1 MHFVIEAADGLEMP
15 IEARAYL
22 EFRLFS
28 VLTRSNLD
36 VFAVRVRV
44 DRASPP
50 GAPEEMRC
58 RVQVL
63 LRPDG
68 ELALE
73 RRAPRLYAAIDR
85 VADALTAGADR
96 PLRPILA

>member
-1 MHFVIEAADGLEMP
+1 MHFVIETAAGLDVP

-28 VLTRSNLD
+28 VLTLANLD
-36 VFAVRVRV
+36 VFAVRVGV
-44 DRASPP
+44 DRVSPP
-50 GAPEEMRC
+50 AAPAEMRC

-68 ELALE
+68 ELQLE
-73 RRAPRLYAAIDR
+73 RQAPRLYAAIDR
-85 VADALTAGADR
+85 IAEALAAGAER
-96 PLRPILA
+96 PLRPIVA